1 MPKSRKMPKELLEQF
16 KSKNANPKK
25 DAPKKPMAKSS
36 TKKEDPL
43 AKARAAKAKK
53 SGK

>member
-1 MPKSRKMPKELLEQF
+1 MPKSRKMPKELLEKF
-16 KSKNANPKK
+16 KSKNANSKK
-25 DAPKKPMAKSS
+25 DAPKKPMAKGS
-36 TKKEDPL
+36 TKKADPL